1 LGAEG
6 HRLDTCGHSGVT
18 RGHCDILEEVF
29 KFLGKRNT
37 TIASRREE
45 GVGGWEVTWLKGTL
59 NQVVGLVV
67 VLALLKSVVL

>member
-1 LGAEG
+1 LGPEG

-18 RGHCDILEEVF
+18 RGHRDILEEVF

-37 TIASRREE
+37 AIASRREE
-45 GVGGWEVTWLKGTL
+45 GIGGWEVTWLQGTL
-59 NQVVGLVV
+59 NQVVRLVV